1 MFKIEFDPHL
11 GAFVIEI
18 MKWGMFWRRIRTQG
32 DAPKAV
38 MCFDTYD
45 EAWAFVERTG
55 LNVLYKDK
63 SANRYREYISQAGAY
78 EIPMQRPLMG

>member
-18 MKWGMFWRRIRTQG
+18 AKWGCFWQRIRTQG
-32 DAPKAV
+32 DGPKTV
-38 MCFDTYD
+38 MHFETYD

-78 EIPMQRPLMG
+78 EIPMQRPMLG